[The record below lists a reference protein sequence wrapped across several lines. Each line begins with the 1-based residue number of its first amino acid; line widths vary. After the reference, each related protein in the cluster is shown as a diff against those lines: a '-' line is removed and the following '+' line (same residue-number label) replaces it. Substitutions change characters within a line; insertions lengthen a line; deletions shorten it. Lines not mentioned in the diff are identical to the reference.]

1 MNRGDPRGE
10 NLWGI
15 RRKIDVREA
24 GLKLFEVR
32 RGRLDPGFD
41 QEKAE
46 RRLSNLKSKYRRKSN
61 PNMKQSTDPSLEEM
75 RSKAPGKQ
83 GERFPQIPA
92 EVQPPPGKGPKYP
105 LL

>member
-1 MNRGDPRGE
+1 MNRGDPKRE

-32 RGRLDPGFD
+32 RKLDPGFD

-61 PNMKQSTDPSLEEM
+61 LNMKQSTNLSLEEI
-75 RSKAPGKQ
+75 Q
-83 GERFPQIPA
+83 GPRKER
-92 EVQPPPGKGPKYP
+92 
-105 LL
+105 

>member
-1 MNRGDPRGE
+1 MNRGDPKRE

-32 RGRLDPGFD
+32 RWKLDPGFD

-61 PNMKQSTDPSLEEM
+61 LNMKQSTNLSLEEI
-75 RSKAPGKQ
+75 Q
-83 GERFPQIPA
+83 GPRKER
-92 EVQPPPGKGPKYP
+92 
-105 LL
+105 